1 MKRIQGTVKLPY
13 YKIERRMSKTQTW
26 IYSQKH
32 KREEPVHGTTPYP
45 HWFLPVG
52 SYYQCTASRGGK
64 WKIEEFAINSDG
76 SEAMATVY
84 TTETEGPC
92 TECPMW
98 VFNAIPAEARDALFP
113 IGA

>member
-45 HWFLPVG
+45 PNTCLL
-52 SYYQCTASRGGK
+52 YT
-64 WKIEEFAINSDG
+64 SDAAD
-76 SEAMATVY
+76 E
-84 TTETEGPC
+84 
-92 TECPMW
+92 
-98 VFNAIPAEARDALFP
+98 
-113 IGA
+113 